1 MYTFIKNS
9 KSALLVFFTLIAM
22 MFASVT
28 MATQYAKNIAPAPT
42 SDPDMAKEVLI
53 TNVNIF
59 NGTSEKLITGKDV
72 VLKGNKIAKI
82 IPAGGKTD
90 GYHEVIDGKGGYLT
104 PGLID
109 VHWHMGMGVK
119 EQEYF
124 GDQAYVAIHSAKEA
138 EQQLMRGVTT
148 VRDAAGNVFGL
159 KKAID
164 SGVTPG
170 PRLYP
175 SGALISQYS
184 GHGDVRDANP
194 TVMAKEWGGPT
205 GRGVS
210 DGNMILANGYDQVL
224 AAARQQL
231 FLGATQLKIAVTGG
245 VSSFTDPLYVMEFT
259 EEEIQAAVKAAS
271 DYGTYVMAHGHD
283 SAGVIRAL
291 ENGVTSIEH
300 GSVLNEKA
308 VKLMAK
314 KGAVFVESFEVL
326 AQLKPLYT
334 DPVRKGKLDEAM
346 KGSANVAKWAKKH
359 GVLMGFGTDL
369 LFSAK
374 GRMDELKDLGL
385 RKEFFSSPEIMIQAT
400 GNGGKIVGM
409 SGKRNPYGKLGVIE
423 EDAMAD
429 VLIYSKNPLE
439 DVAIVEDYDNNLK
452 LIVKDGKVYKNAL

>member
-1 MYTFIKNS
+1 MIRKANLTTWLAVVAAITT
-9 KSALLVFFTLIAM
+9 LVTPVVA
-22 MFASVT
+22 
-28 MATQYAKNIAPAPT
+28 QEAKAPPQT
-42 SDPDMAKEVLI
+42 LI
-53 TNVNIF
+53 TNVSIF
-59 NGTSEKLITGKDV
+59 DGTSEKLITGKDIV
-72 VLKGNKIAKI
+72 VSGNKIASL
-82 IPAGGKTD
+82 IPAGSG
-90 GYHEVIDGKGGYLT
+90 GSNYAQVIDGKGGYVS

-109 VHWHMGMGVK
+109 VHWHMGMGVN
-119 EQEYF
+119 EREYF
-124 GDQAYVAIHSAKEA
+124 GDQAYVAIHSAMEA

-170 PRLYP
+170 PRIYP

-184 GHGDVRDANP
+184 GHGDVRSGKP
-194 TVMAKEWGGPT
+194 TVMAKEWGGPEGMGT
-205 GRGVS
+205 A

-224 AAARQQL
+224 AATRQQL
-231 FLGATQLKIAVTGG
+231 FLGATQIKIAVTGG

-291 ENGVTSIEH
+291 NNGVRSIEH
-300 GSVLNEKA
+300 GSVLNEEA

-334 DPVRKGKLDEAM
+334 DPVRKAKLDNAT
-346 KGSANVAKWAKKH
+346 KGSANVAKWAKKY

-369 LFSAK
+369 LFSAE
-374 GRMDELKDLGL
+374 GRKNELKDLEL

-400 GNGGKIVGM
+400 GNGGTIVGM
-409 SGKRNPYGKLGVIE
+409 TGKRNPYGKLGVIE
-423 EDAMAD
+423 EGAMAD
-429 VLIYSKNPLE
+429 ILVYSKNPLE
-439 DVAIVEDYDNNLK
+439 DVAVVTDYDNNLK
-452 LIVKDGKVYKNAL
+452 LIIKDGNVYKNTL

>member
-1 MYTFIKNS
+1 MVS
-9 KSALLVFFTLIAM
+9 
-22 MFASVT
+22 
-28 MATQYAKNIAPAPT
+28 
-42 SDPDMAKEVLI
+42 
-53 TNVNIF
+53 
-59 NGTSEKLITGKDV
+59 
-72 VLKGNKIAKI
+72 GNKTASL
-82 IPAGGKTD
+82 IPAGSG
-90 GYHEVIDGKGGYLT
+90 GSNYAQVIDGKGGYVS

-109 VHWHMGMGVK
+109 VHWHMGMGVN
-119 EQEYF
+119 EREYF
-124 GDQAYVAIHSAKEA
+124 GDQTYVAIHSAKEA

-164 SGVTPG
+164 TGVTPG

-184 GHGDVRDANP
+184 GHGDVRSGKP
-194 TVMAKEWGGPT
+194 TVMAKEWGGPV
-205 GRGVS
+205 GMGVS

-224 AAARQQL
+224 AATRQQL
-231 FLGATQLKIAVTGG
+231 FLGATQIKIAVTGG

-291 ENGVTSIEH
+291 NNGVRSIEH
-300 GSVLNEKA
+300 GSVLNEEA

-334 DPVRKGKLDEAM
+334 DPIRKGKLDEAM
-346 KGSANVAKWAKKH
+346 EGSAQVAKWVKKY

-369 LFSAK
+369 LFSAE
-374 GRMDELKDLGL
+374 GRQDELKDLTL

-423 EDAMAD
+423 EGAMAD
-429 VLIYSKNPLE
+429 ILIYSKNPLE
-439 DVAIVEDYDNNLK
+439 DVAVVTDYDNNLK
-452 LIVKDGKVYKNAL
+452 LIIKDGNVYKNTL

>member
-1 MYTFIKNS
+1 MIRKANLTTWLAVVAAITT
-9 KSALLVFFTLIAM
+9 LVTPVVAQE
-22 MFASVT
+22 T
-28 MATQYAKNIAPAPT
+28 KAPPQT
-42 SDPDMAKEVLI
+42 LI
-53 TNVNIF
+53 TNVSIF
-59 NGTSEKLITGKDV
+59 DGTSEKLITGRDIV
-72 VLKGNKIAKI
+72 VSCNKIASL
-82 IPAGGKTD
+82 IPAGSG
-90 GYHEVIDGKGGYLT
+90 GSRYAQVIDGKGGYVS

-109 VHWHMGMGVK
+109 VHWHMGMGVN
-119 EQEYF
+119 EREYF

-164 SGVTPG
+164 TGVTPG
-170 PRLYP
+170 PRIYP
-175 SGALISQYS
+175 SGAIISQYS
-184 GHGDVRDANP
+184 GHGDVRSGKP
-194 TVMAKEWGGPT
+194 TVMAKEWGGPV
-205 GRGVS
+205 GMGVS
-210 DGNMILANGYDQVL
+210 DGNMMLANGYDQVL

-231 FLGATQLKIAVTGG
+231 FLGATQIKIAVTGG

-291 ENGVTSIEH
+291 NNGVKSIEH
-300 GSVLNEKA
+300 GSVLNEEA
-308 VKLMAK
+308 VKLMAE

-334 DPVRKGKLDEAM
+334 DPVRKAKLDNAT
-346 KGSANVAKWAKKH
+346 KGTANVAKWVKKY

-369 LFSAK
+369 LFSAE
-374 GRMDELKDLGL
+374 GRKNELKDLEL

-400 GNGGKIVGM
+400 GNGGTIVGM

-423 EDAMAD
+423 EGAMAD
-429 VLIYSKNPLE
+429 ILIYSANPLE
-439 DVAIVEDYDNNLK
+439 DVAVVNDPETNLK
-452 LIVKDGKVYKNAL
+452 LIIKDGNVYKNTL

>member
-1 MYTFIKNS
+1 MIRKANS
-9 KSALLVFFTLIAM
+9 TTWLEVVAAITTLVTPVVAQE
-22 MFASVT
+22 T
-28 MATQYAKNIAPAPT
+28 KAPPQT
-42 SDPDMAKEVLI
+42 LI
-53 TNVNIF
+53 TNVSIF
-59 NGTSEKLITGKDV
+59 DGTSEKLITGRDIV
-72 VLKGNKIAKI
+72 VSGNKIASL
-82 IPAGGKTD
+82 IPAGSG
-90 GYHEVIDGKGGYLT
+90 GSRYAQVIDGKGGYLT

-109 VHWHMGMGVK
+109 VHWHMGMGVN
-119 EQEYF
+119 EREYF

-164 SGVTPG
+164 TGVTPG
-170 PRLYP
+170 PRIYP

-184 GHGDVRDANP
+184 GHGDVRSGKP
-194 TVMAKEWGGPT
+194 TVMAKEWGGPV
-205 GRGVS
+205 GMGVS

-224 AAARQQL
+224 AATRQQL
-231 FLGATQLKIAVTGG
+231 FLGATQIKIAVTGG

-291 ENGVTSIEH
+291 NNGVRSIEH
-300 GSVLNEKA
+300 GSVLNEEA

-334 DPVRKGKLDEAM
+334 DPVRKAKLDNAT
-346 KGSANVAKWAKKH
+346 KGSADVAKWAKKY

-369 LFSAK
+369 LFSAE
-374 GRMDELKDLGL
+374 GRKNELKDLEL

-409 SGKRNPYGKLGVIE
+409 TGKRNPYGKLGVIE
-423 EDAMAD
+423 EGAMAD
-429 VLIYSKNPLE
+429 ILIYSKNPLE
-439 DVAIVEDYDNNLK
+439 DVAVVTDYDNNLK
-452 LIVKDGKVYKNAL
+452 LIIKDGNVYKNTL

>member
-1 MYTFIKNS
+1 MWYTVVRNTQQTVTRALMAIAVIALAAVPVVAQEASTSPPPKTLIKNVS
-9 KSALLVFFTLIAM
+9 
-22 MFASVT
+22 
-28 MATQYAKNIAPAPT
+28 
-42 SDPDMAKEVLI
+42 
-53 TNVNIF
+53 IF
-59 NGTSEKLITGKDV
+59 NGTSQSLVTGKDV
-72 VLKGNKIAKI
+72 VLVGNKIDKL
-82 IPAGGKTD
+82 IPVGSGGTQYD
-90 GYHEVIDGKGGYLT
+90 QVIDGKGGYLT

-109 VHWHMGMGVK
+109 VHWHMGMGVN
-119 EQEYF
+119 EREYF

-164 SGVTPG
+164 TGVTPG
-170 PRLYP
+170 PRIYP

-184 GHGDVRDANP
+184 GHGDVRSGKP
-194 TVMAKEWGGPT
+194 TVMAKEWGGPV
-205 GRGVS
+205 GMGVS
-210 DGNMILANGYDQVL
+210 DGNMMLANGYDQVL

-231 FLGATQLKIAVTGG
+231 FLGATQIKIAVTGG

-283 SAGVIRAL
+283 FAGVIRAL
-291 ENGVTSIEH
+291 NNGVKSIEH
-300 GSVLNEKA
+300 GSVLNEEA
-308 VKLMAK
+308 VKLMAE

-334 DPVRKGKLDEAM
+334 DPVRKAKLDNATE
-346 KGSANVAKWAKKH
+346 GSANVAEWAKKY

-369 LFSAK
+369 LFSAE
-374 GRMDELKDLGL
+374 GRKDELKDLGL

-400 GNGGKIVGM
+400 GNGGKIVALT
-409 SGKRNPYGKLGVIE
+409 GKRNPYGKLGVIE
-423 EDAMAD
+423 EGAMAD

-439 DVAIVEDYDNNLK
+439 DVSIVEDYDTNLK
-452 LIVKDGKVYKNAL
+452 LIIKDGEVFKNEL

>member
-1 MYTFIKNS
+1 MIRKANLTTCL
-9 KSALLVFFTLIAM
+9 ALVAAVTTL
-22 MFASVT
+22 
-28 MATQYAKNIAPAPT
+28 ATPVVAQETKAPPQT
-42 SDPDMAKEVLI
+42 LI
-53 TNVNIF
+53 TNVSIF
-59 NGTSEKLITGKDV
+59 DGTSEKLITGKDIV
-72 VLKGNKIAKI
+72 VSGNKIGSL
-82 IPAGGKTD
+82 IPAGSG
-90 GYHEVIDGKGGYLT
+90 GSNYAQVIDGKGGYVS

-109 VHWHMGMGVK
+109 VHWHMGMGVN
-119 EQEYF
+119 EREYF

-164 SGVTPG
+164 TGVTPG
-170 PRLYP
+170 PRIYP

-184 GHGDVRDANP
+184 GHGDVRSGKP
-194 TVMAKEWGGPT
+194 TDMAKEWGGPV
-205 GRGVS
+205 GMGVS

-224 AAARQQL
+224 AATRQQL
-231 FLGATQLKIAVTGG
+231 FLGATQIKIAVTGG

-291 ENGVTSIEH
+291 NNGVKSIEH
-300 GSVLNEKA
+300 GSVLSEEA

-334 DPVRKGKLDEAM
+334 DPVRKAKLDNAT
-346 KGSANVAKWAKKH
+346 KGSADVARWVKKY

-369 LFSAK
+369 LFSAE
-374 GRMDELKDLGL
+374 GRKNELKDLEL

-409 SGKRNPYGKLGVIE
+409 TGKRNPYGKLGVIE
-423 EDAMAD
+423 EGAMAD
-429 VLIYSKNPLE
+429 ILIYSKNPME
-439 DVAIVEDYDNNLK
+439 DVAVVNDPETNLK
-452 LIVKDGKVYKNAL
+452 LIIKDGNVYKNKL